1 MAELSGSFKQLD
13 TVGKLR
19 YKEMLGMLWVT
30 QTRALLQEM
39 FGTTTLLV
47 GLTCHVN
54 FDSANSAIGA

>member
-47 GLTCHVN
+47 GLADVSCK
-54 FDSANSAIGA
+54 F